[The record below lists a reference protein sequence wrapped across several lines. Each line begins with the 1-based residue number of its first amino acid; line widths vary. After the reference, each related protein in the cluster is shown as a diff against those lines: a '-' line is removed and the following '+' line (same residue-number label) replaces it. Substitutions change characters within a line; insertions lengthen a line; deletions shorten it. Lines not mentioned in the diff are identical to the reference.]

1 MCIRDRICSL
11 PERVYYGYPMKYELR
26 LSDMVLQR
34 TAKTAIR
41 QKVDRFFTTG
51 EGSLSILS
59 DYAAARQNE
68 LNVEINA
75 FVGCHET
82 RKPSSTLT
90 ARSGLYVG
98 VDFYGSW
105 SRYARLSSDL
115 YLDLLPTLGVSRR
128 DGYDIECF
136 MARHTEGGDT
146 EERCYLSLIHI

>member
-1 MCIRDRICSL
+1 
-11 PERVYYGYPMKYELR
+11 
-26 LSDMVLQR
+26 
-34 TAKTAIR
+34 
-41 QKVDRFFTTG
+41 
-51 EGSLSILS
+51 
-59 DYAAARQNE
+59 YAAARQNE

-75 FVGCHET
+75 FVGCHEA

-146 EERCYLSLIHI
+146 EERCYHVRYFIPVTLKAAAQQPGSDNESVPARGTQ

>member
-1 MCIRDRICSL
+1 L
-11 PERVYYGYPMKYELR
+11 TVF
-26 LSDMVLQR
+26 
-34 TAKTAIR
+34 TA
-41 QKVDRFFTTG
+41 

-75 FVGCHET
+75 FVGCHEA

-146 EERCYLSLIHI
+146 EEGAITYAILYR